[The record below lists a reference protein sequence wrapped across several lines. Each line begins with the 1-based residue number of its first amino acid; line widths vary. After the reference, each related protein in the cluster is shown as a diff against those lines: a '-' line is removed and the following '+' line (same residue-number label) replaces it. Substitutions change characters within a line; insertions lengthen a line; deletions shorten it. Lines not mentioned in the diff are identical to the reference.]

1 MARNQA
7 TRDAINQTLQDLD
20 DGHEINRIRRART
33 NTRYNSVSVNSRN
46 NITPIAKTPVKKD
59 SSPSQ
64 SAQRLRQRVKSA
76 GASNVYYLRSAFNNE
91 EEKPGQRTRPSAASS
106 NRARTAQKRQ
116 APKVSKAAVWN
127 PKKRATLLAILMI
140 VPLIGV
146 SIKLVDIQYLN
157 SSRYSSL
164 GLAQRTYTRNV
175 VPERGT
181 ITDRNGNILAISQP
195 AWDIAVD
202 PSLVKDDSALVSS
215 LSKLTVFDDDKL
227 ENALKNKKSRFAYV
241 AQKVDEP
248 TAKRIQAKAL
258 PGIIVMKT
266 SKREYPSGTTGAN
279 LIGFVGNDLNGLGGI
294 EYLLNKKLSG
304 VTGQE
309 VIERDRQGREIST
322 ENRKVKTE
330 VPGQDVALTIDQGLQ
345 FESERI
351 MQEEVVASGSKG
363 GTAIIA
369 DIKTGEILSMVSIVG
384 GPSKPVT
391 APVSDVNHAVADVY
405 EPGSTNKVITV
416 GGALEEK
423 IISPS
428 TSFSVADN
436 IVFDK
441 QNFPDAEPHPTAT
454 WNAGDILRESSNV
467 GTIMIASRLQKT
479 RLDKYMRAF
488 GYGSKTA
495 LNFPGE
501 APGILLNPKNWS
513 DTSIATIPTGNGI
526 AVTPM
531 QMLSVYMTIANGGQ
545 KVDPRIV
552 KSVLDENGDRIETKV
567 TGQTQVISNQTA
579 GQLNTMLQG
588 VVKNGTGTKAN
599 VPGYSVAGKTGTSR
613 KPPYTNDKH
622 MASFAGFAP
631 ASNPRLA
638 VIVILDE
645 PEGQIYG
652 GTVAAPVFSRLM
664 SAALRVVGVTP
675 DQPTQG
681 LSITNSIGNTS
692 AATPTTK
699 PVTATTLPKK
709 TNNNLTTGVTND

>member
-7 TRDAINQTLQDLD
+7 TRNAINQTLQDLD
-20 DGHEINRIRRART
+20 EGHEINRIRRTRS

-46 NITPIAKTPVKKD
+46 NITPIAKT
-59 SSPSQ
+59 
-64 SAQRLRQRVKSA
+64 SAKREEATGQGAHRLRQRVKSA
-76 GASNVYYLRSAFNNE
+76 GASNVYYLRSAFNSE
-91 EEKPGQRTRPSAASS
+91 EENNSRKRPSHQTSS
-106 NRARTAQKRQ
+106 RARASQKRP
-116 APKVSKAAVWN
+116 APKAVKSASWN
-127 PKKRATLLAILMI
+127 PKKRASLLALFMI
-140 VPLIGV
+140 IPLVGV

-157 SSRYSSL
+157 ADRYSSL
-164 GLAQRTYTRNV
+164 GLAQRTYTRTV

-202 PSLVKDDSALVSS
+202 PSLVKDDSALISS
-215 LSKLTVFDDDKL
+215 LEKLTVFNSDKL
-227 ENALKNKKSRFAYV
+227 EIALKNKKSRFAYV

-248 TAKRIQAKAL
+248 TAKRIQAKTL
-258 PGIIVMKT
+258 PGIIVMKS
-266 SKREYPSGTTGAN
+266 SKREYPSGATGAN
-279 LIGFVGNDLNGLGGI
+279 LIGFVGSDLNGLGGI
-294 EYLLNKKLSG
+294 EYMLNSKLSG
-304 VTGQE
+304 ETGQE

-322 ENRKVKTE
+322 ENRKVKKE
-330 VPGQDVALTIDQGLQ
+330 VPGQDVMLTIDQGLQ

-351 MQEEVVASGSKG
+351 MQEEVLASGSIG

-369 DIKTGEILSMVSIVG
+369 DIKTGEILSMVSITG
-384 GPSKPVT
+384 GPDKPVT
-391 APVSDVNHAVADVY
+391 APVTDVNHALADVY

-428 TSFSVADN
+428 TTFSVPDN

-441 QNFPDAEPHPTAT
+441 QNFPDAESHEPAT

-531 QMLSVYMTIANGGQ
+531 QMLNVYMTIANGGQ
-545 KVDPRIV
+545 KVDPRLV
-552 KSVLDENGDRIETKV
+552 KSVLDENGDRQDTKV

-613 KPPYTNDKH
+613 KPPYTNKKH

-681 LSITNSIGNTS
+681 LSIANTIGNTT
-692 AATPTTK
+692 TPPSTA
-699 PVTATTLPKK
+699 PVTTTTLPKK
-709 TNNNLTTGVTND
+709 TSNNITTGIPND